1 MRKLCVAASSAID
14 LKISPYRTPYAPLH
28 HRLINVTPG
37 CEAQLI
43 ASLTTLAEA
52 SRKEE
57 GCIQYD
63 MHLDNEDPSFI
74 MFYETWASR
83 DLWLEHMKSEHL
95 YTRRL

>member
-1 MRKLCVAASSAID
+1 M
-14 LKISPYRTPYAPLH
+14 PLTILA
-28 HRLINVTPG
+28 LIHVTPG
-37 CEAQLI
+37 READLI

-52 SRKEE
+52 SRLEE

-83 DLWLEHMKSEHL
+83 ALWLEHMKSEHL
-95 YTRRL
+95 KVHNAATTGCIAKLAIHEMTKQG

>member
-1 MRKLCVAASSAID
+1 M
-14 LKISPYRTPYAPLH
+14 PLTILA
-28 HRLINVTPG
+28 LINVVPG
-37 CEAQLI
+37 REAQLI

-74 MFYETWASR
+74 MFYETWATKE
-83 DLWLEHMKSEHL
+83 LWLEHMKSEHL
-95 YTRRL
+95 KVHNAATEGCIAKLALHEMTKQ